1 MQMHLPSPG
10 SPDPRT
16 VLWISPVDDEKIPA
30 DPVFLDAAQRIGI
43 DFFLYRARELN
54 DPSRTSELIE
64 RAVHCASRAQKKQ
77 PVRDPA
83 GYLWCTF
90 TRLVE
95 RELSRA
101 RRFEPLTEETVYS
114 VNPSSFEN
122 PQAELDRSLEWQETL
137 DQVDPEMR
145 WVLWQ
150 MVWGYSVKEIA
161 ERLGVKPA
169 TLYKRLSRARKE
181 LQKKRIDS
189 NPSSAGR
196 SKGNGEKPKRR

>member
-101 RRFEPLTEETVYS
+101 PLRAAHRRNRIQCE
-114 VNPSSFEN
+114 
-122 PQAELDRSLEWQETL
+122 SLFL
-137 DQVDPEMR
+137 
-145 WVLWQ
+145 
-150 MVWGYSVKEIA
+150 
-161 ERLGVKPA
+161 
-169 TLYKRLSRARKE
+169 
-181 LQKKRIDS
+181 
-189 NPSSAGR
+189 
-196 SKGNGEKPKRR
+196 